1 MEPSKIEQI
10 EAFLSGDP
18 YRWAVS
24 KGLIRSGDPLDTRK
38 TFSITRRDVIVYLET
53 HPVPGFDVRQDAYRD
68 SRDGPKIR
76 VAGGVYSIGWQER
89 GMFTPERN
97 VSDEVS
103 ARRYWI
109 EFLAA
114 SFGLAA

>member
-1 MEPSKIEQI
+1 METDKVEQI

-24 KGLIRSGDPLDTRK
+24 KGLIRDGDPLHTRK
-38 TFSITRRDVIVYLET
+38 TFSITRRDVVAYLET
-53 HPVPGFDVRQDAYRD
+53 HPVPGFDVRRDAYRD
-68 SRDGPKIR
+68 SRDGPKIQVENGIYR
-76 VAGGVYSIGWQER
+76 IGWQER
-89 GMFTPERN
+89 GMFSPER
-97 VSDEVS
+97 SATDEAT

-114 SFGLAA
+114 SFGLPA